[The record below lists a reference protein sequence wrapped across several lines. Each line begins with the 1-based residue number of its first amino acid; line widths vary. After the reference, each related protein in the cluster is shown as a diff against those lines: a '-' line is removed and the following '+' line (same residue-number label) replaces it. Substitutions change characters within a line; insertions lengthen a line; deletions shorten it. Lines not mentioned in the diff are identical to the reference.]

1 MPTARG
7 TNEVLVFLGPLVIAL
22 VLFGVVYRTAI
33 VEVVLSAF
41 R

>member
-7 TNEVLVFLGPLVIAL
+7 TNEVILFLGPLVIAL
-22 VLFGVVYRTAI
+22 ALFGVIYRTTI